1 MKEQELYDR
10 LNGVF
15 RDIFDDESLTVTSD
29 TVAADVDGWDS
40 LSHITLIQA
49 IEDEFSIR
57 FAMREII
64 GLNDVGELAAAIAT
78 RLSK

>member
-15 RDIFDDESLTVTSD
+15 RDIFDDETLTVTSD

-64 GLNDVGELAAAIAT
+64 GLNDVGELAAAIAA